1 MRNLN
6 KYKRRFGMKRYKYE
20 NLAKS
25 LNELELEDSCKI
37 HIIESLNRIGI
48 DLDLCSCCM
57 DITTSDINDGFETYC
72 SFECLEY
79 SSIA

>member
-1 MRNLN
+1 
-6 KYKRRFGMKRYKYE
+6 MKQYKYE

-37 HIIESLNRIGI
+37 HIIESLNQIGI
-48 DLDLCSCCM
+48 DLDLCS
-57 DITTSDINDGFETYC
+57 SDINDGCETYC
-72 SFECLEY
+72 SVECLEY